1 MDNVIISKLPMSIQ
15 NQIPYSI
22 RTKKDEYDIN
32 ELPYNIQ
39 YIIKNYLNKTS
50 TIEYTILYDVLPD
63 ILKIGDF
70 KVISDY
76 YSLVIEYLKNYLN
89 LTKGQY
95 PFDPLFYSK
104 LKYYIQT
111 KDTSTQYT
119 LVVNEINRIANILS
133 KDLSIPIYI
142 KNVKINKINTT
153 NIDVTYQINIDL
165 LINNIS
171 KNVNIDII

>member
-1 MDNVIISKLPMSIQ
+1 MDNINISELPISIQ

-22 RTKKDEYDIN
+22 RTKKNNYNIN

-39 YIIKNYLNKTS
+39 YIVKNYLTKTS
-50 TIEYTILYDVLPD
+50 TIEYNVIYDSLPD
-63 ILKIGDF
+63 ILKTGDF

-76 YSLVIEYLKNYLN
+76 YSLVVEYLKNYLN
-89 LTKGQY
+89 LVKGQY

-119 LVVNEINRIANILS
+119 LVSNEINRIANILS
-133 KDLSIPIYI
+133 KDLFIPIYI
-142 KNVKINKINTT
+142 QNIKINKINTT

-171 KNVNIDII
+171 KNVNIDIV

>member
-1 MDNVIISKLPMSIQ
+1 MDTVIISKLPISIQ

-22 RTKKDEYDIN
+22 RTKKDEYNIN

-50 TIEYTILYDVLPD
+50 TIEYNVIYDALPD

-70 KVISDY
+70 KIISDY

-119 LVVNEINRIANILS
+119 LVVNEINRIVNILS
-133 KDLSIPIYI
+133 KDLSMPIYI
-142 KNVKINKINTT
+142 KNIKINKINTT
-153 NIDVTYQINIDL
+153 NIDVTYQINIDV

>member
-1 MDNVIISKLPMSIQ
+1 MDNVTISELPISIQ

-22 RTKKDEYDIN
+22 RTKKDSYEIT

-39 YIIKNYLNKTS
+39 YIIKNYLTKTTS
-50 TIEYTILYDVLPD
+50 IEYNVIYDSLPE
-63 ILKIGDF
+63 ILKTGDF
-70 KVISDY
+70 KVISNY
-76 YSLVIEYLKNYLN
+76 YSLVVEYLKNYLN
-89 LTKGQY
+89 LAKGQY

-133 KDLSIPIYI
+133 KDLSLSIYI
-142 KNVKINKINTT
+142 KNVKINKINIK

-171 KNVNIDII
+171 KNANIDII